1 MQRVLI
7 DFNQLLDCILNFRGV
22 ASKLYFFVGLC
33 WKIYS
38 GAKKSTKQRAA
49 IFVIERKAFDQRLS
63 NASKADK
70 DFLWDLYKKAISQ
83 LTRLRHPQI
92 LTVQHPL
99 EESRDCLAFA
109 TEPVIL
115 IGSRQFVGSIT
126 GSLLHFDCK
135 ACLNNV
141 SFIVISAAI

>member
-1 MQRVLI
+1 MVVSYDLK
-7 DFNQLLDCILNFRGV
+7 LLVPFV
-22 ASKLYFFVGLC
+22 AGLC

-49 IFVIERKAFDQRLS
+49 IFVIERKAFDQRLT

-109 TEPVIL
+109 TEPVRTGPNIIKL
-115 IGSRQFVGSIT
+115 FLSVNSRFS
-126 GSLLHFDCK
+126 
-135 ACLNNV
+135 
-141 SFIVISAAI
+141 